1 MNTQRQHATM
11 PDFNA
16 LIAFEQGEL
25 GVDDTIALFQGLI
38 DSGLAWQLQG
48 CYGRAAAA
56 LIEQGLC
63 ADSRS

>member
-38 DSGLAWQLQG
+38 DSGLAWHERREG
-48 CYGRAAAA
+48 KESDRA
-56 LIEQGLC
+56 C
-63 ADSRS
+63 RSRWSPNQ